1 MVHRSL
7 RQRGGVAAQHGEISW
22 SHWSSVPEGALFSTG
37 FRAFPLGF
45 RHNFDFCG
53 EKRAVL
59 GESFAAAKCQV
70 CIVIFNPGACDLN
83 ETNRNSWWETGM
95 DPHRLFASLG
105 LFVLQKEL

>member
-1 MVHRSL
+1 M
-7 RQRGGVAAQHGEISW
+7 
-22 SHWSSVPEGALFSTG
+22 PEGALFSTG
-37 FRAFPLGF
+37 LRAFPLGF

-59 GESFAAAKCQV
+59 RESFAAAKCAV

-83 ETNRNSWWETGM
+83 ETNRNSWWKTGM